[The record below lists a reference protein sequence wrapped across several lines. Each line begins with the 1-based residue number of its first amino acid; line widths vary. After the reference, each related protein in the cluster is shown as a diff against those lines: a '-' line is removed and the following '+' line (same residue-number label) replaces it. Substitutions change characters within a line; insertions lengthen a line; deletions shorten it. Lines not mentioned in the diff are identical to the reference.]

1 MEWIRVV
8 RTQLLD
14 PLVEQNAQISY
25 MIERRGKKLVTC
37 VLLVLPI
44 LDEVGHNFK
53 RRLPVVQ
60 LLRRAEKLVLVSP
73 LKRLFFAAD
82 GLAK

>member
-1 MEWIRVV
+1 
-8 RTQLLD
+8 
-14 PLVEQNAQISY
+14 

-73 LKRLFFAAD
+73 LKRLFFVAD